1 MTFRL
6 TNPAYGDTST
16 SWNHVKM
23 RKPKVVCETPVY
35 KVILVQDSAVPV
47 ANKYIRAPE
56 DATKIINGY
65 LQGAD
70 REHFVGLYLN
80 SANALIAIHTVSVG
94 TLNSSL
100 VHPREVFKLALM
112 VNAASVIVAHNHPSG
127 NAEPSQEDLA
137 VTKQLVE
144 AGKILG
150 IPIHDHIIAARD
162 TYTSFAERGLL

>member
-1 MTFRL
+1 
-6 TNPAYGDTST
+6 
-16 SWNHVKM
+16 M
-23 RKPKVVCETPVY
+23 RRPKVVCETPVY
-35 KVILVQDSAVPV
+35 KVMLVQDSSIPV
-47 ANKYIRAPE
+47 ANKYIRSPE
-56 DATKIINGY
+56 DAAKIVSEY
-65 LQGAD
+65 LRGVD

-137 VTKQLVE
+137 VTRQLVE

-150 IPIHDHIIAARD
+150 IPIHDHIITTGGT
-162 TYTSFAERGLL
+162 TYASLAERGLI

>member
-1 MTFRL
+1 
-6 TNPAYGDTST
+6 
-16 SWNHVKM
+16 M
-23 RKPKVVCETPVY
+23 RRPKVVCETPVY
-35 KVILVQDSAVPV
+35 KVMLVQDSSVPV
-47 ANKYIRAPE
+47 SNRYIRTPE
-56 DATKIINGY
+56 DAAKIVNDY
-65 LQGAD
+65 LEGAD

-127 NAEPSQEDLA
+127 NIEPSQEDLA

-150 IPIHDHIIAARD
+150 VPLHDHIITAGG
-162 TYTSFAERGLL
+162 TTFTSLAKRGLM

>member
-1 MTFRL
+1 
-6 TNPAYGDTST
+6 
-16 SWNHVKM
+16 M
-23 RKPKVVCETPVY
+23 RRPKIVCETPVY
-35 KVILVQDSAVPV
+35 KVMLVQDSALPV
-47 ANKYIRAPE
+47 SNKCIRGPE
-56 DATKIINGY
+56 DAAKIVNDY
-65 LQGAD
+65 LKGAD

-150 IPIHDHIIAARD
+150 IPIHDHLI
-162 TYTSFAERGLL
+162 TTCGTQYTSLAERGLI

>member
-1 MTFRL
+1 
-6 TNPAYGDTST
+6 
-16 SWNHVKM
+16 M
-23 RKPKVVCETPVY
+23 RRPKVVCETPVY
-35 KVILVQDSAVPV
+35 KVMLVQDSSIPV
-47 ANKYIRAPE
+47 ANKYIRSPE
-56 DATKIINGY
+56 DAAKIVSEY
-65 LQGAD
+65 LRGVD

-137 VTKQLVE
+137 VTRQLVE

-150 IPIHDHIIAARD
+150 ITIHDHIITTGGT
-162 TYTSFAERGLL
+162 TYASLAERGLI

>member
-1 MTFRL
+1 
-6 TNPAYGDTST
+6 
-16 SWNHVKM
+16 M
-23 RKPKVVCETPVY
+23 RRPRVVCETPVY
-35 KVILVQDSAVPV
+35 KVMLVQDSSIPV
-47 ANKYIRAPE
+47 ANKYIRSPE
-56 DATKIINGY
+56 DAAKIVSEY
-65 LQGAD
+65 LRGVD

-137 VTKQLVE
+137 VTRQLVE

-150 IPIHDHIIAARD
+150 IPIHDHIITTGGT
-162 TYTSFAERGLL
+162 TYASLAERGLI